1 MSFRGR
7 CRSSWLFPRYDNCGN
22 FSMNLR
28 NTNMKIHTLLLAAV
42 LASGGVAF
50 AQTTPA
56 TPAVT
61 PTPAPAAKAAAEH
74 KAPMHKMSMHRHAH
88 KMAAAEAPAEASQ
101 ATTREERM
109 ATAEAD
115 YKASMESKS
124 DQPATSHRMSHH
136 HGGHHMHMHHKAKAA
151 PAS

>member
-1 MSFRGR
+1 
-7 CRSSWLFPRYDNCGN
+7 
-22 FSMNLR
+22 
-28 NTNMKIHTLLLAAV
+28 MKIHTLLLAAV

-61 PTPAPAAKAAAEH
+61 PTPAPAAASTAEH
-74 KAPMHKMSMHRHAH
+74 KASMHKMWMHKHAH
-88 KMAAAEAPAEASQ
+88 KAAATAASTGADQ

-124 DQPATSHRMSHH
+124 DRPAMTHRMSHH
-136 HGGHHMHMHHKAKAA
+136 HGGHPMHMHHRAKAA

>member
-1 MSFRGR
+1 
-7 CRSSWLFPRYDNCGN
+7 
-22 FSMNLR
+22 
-28 NTNMKIHTLLLAAV
+28 MKIHTLLLAAV
-42 LASGGVAF
+42 LASGGIAF
-50 AQTTPA
+50 AQTPAA

-61 PTPAPAAKAAAEH
+61 PAPASAAKTAAEH
-74 KAPMHKMSMHRHAH
+74 MAPMHKMSMHKKASHMHAH
-88 KMAAAEAPAEASQ
+88 KMAAAAPVE

-124 DQPATSHRMSHH
+124 DKPATGHWMHH
-136 HGGHHMHMHHKAKAA
+136 HHVSHHMHMHHRAKAA